1 MKGIVALQN
10 AYLKQKEVFEEA
22 RNKRIKNREVQIE
35 QIDSKIQSLKETRE
49 RLVQLNQEEGEFEE
63 FNSFRLKA
71 EKQSQLSKNQETV

>member
-10 AYLKQKEVFEEA
+10 AYLKQKKVFEEA

-49 RLVQLNQEEGEFEE
+49 RLVRLNQEEGEFEE

-71 EKQSQLSKNQETV
+71 EKQSQLSKNQETD